1 MARSVIQ
8 LMQTPEFK
16 RRLEERFAK
25 LFAEKERLGLPKA
38 VVIDEVVL
46 RQFPD
51 GRMEPVDRRRASSGP
66 QESDSC

>member
-1 MARSVIQ
+1 MARSVLR

-16 RRLEERFAK
+16 RRLAERFAK
-25 LFAEKERLGLPKA
+25 LSAEKERLGLPKA
-38 VVIDEVVL
+38 VVIDEVVF

-51 GRMEPVDRRRASSGP
+51 GRMEPVDRRRANSGP